1 MNQESLFYNQQPQ
14 DLAAGP
20 DDMYQGTN
28 PQTAAQRMVD
38 GTDNI
43 GDFNMNSGSGSTF
56 MQNTGVSEQEK
67 ADIIKHI
74 DELKYAE
81 KRDNA
86 LLELSRQREHFSELA
101 PFIWHSVG
109 TIAALLQEI
118 VSVYPLLS
126 PPLLDSKTSN
136 KACNV
141 LALLQC
147 VASHKDTRPLFLKAH
162 ITLFL
167 YPFLNTVSKGR
178 SFEYLRLTSLGVV
191 GALVKVDDPDVIS
204 FLLQTEI
211 IPLCLRIMER
221 GTDLSQTVA
230 TFIIQKILLDEN
242 GLTYLCMTAE
252 RFFAV
257 STVLNNMVESQLIK
271 PSTRLLKHIIKC
283 YFRLSENPR
292 AQMALNSTMPTI
304 VKEMM
309 NQNSKL
315 TENLDESSKKLLLSL
330 IETLRF
336 KNGQQ
341 GTNPQGA
348 KFGDESSL
356 QAQDQHD
363 QQKAMQ
369 HNKEI
374 ND

>member
-1 MNQESLFYNQQPQ
+1 M
-14 DLAAGP
+14 
-20 DDMYQGTN
+20 
-28 PQTAAQRMVD
+28 
-38 GTDNI
+38 
-43 GDFNMNSGSGSTF
+43 
-56 MQNTGVSEQEK
+56 
-67 ADIIKHI
+67 
-74 DELKYAE
+74 
-81 KRDNA
+81 
-86 LLELSRQREHFSELA
+86 
-101 PFIWHSVG
+101 
-109 TIAALLQEI
+109 
-118 VSVYPLLS
+118 
-126 PPLLDSKTSN
+126 
-136 KACNV
+136 
-141 LALLQC
+141 
-147 VASHKDTRPLFLKAH
+147 KAH

-336 KNGQQ
+336 KGQQ
-341 GTNPQGA
+341 GTNPYGTRPEELTKEQL
-348 KFGDESSL
+348 E
-356 QAQDQHD
+356 
-363 QQKAMQ
+363 QQKVMQ
-369 HNKEI
+369 QNEEFNKQYR
-374 ND
+374 N